1 MEDKILKLE
10 EAVMSKCCSR
20 ETDTYITRIYCRYF
34 EKPNISIGKQV
45 HIKIYH
51 Y

>member
-20 ETDTYITRIYCRYF
+20 ETDIYISQGFIVDILKNRIYQLENKF
-34 EKPNISIGKQV
+34 I
-45 HIKIYH
+45 
-51 Y
+51 